1 MEQASYMPYRS
12 DPMCSGSQA
21 VSFMLQSTFPAF
33 VLSFNGPFLIR
44 SPHILD
50 VHILHAIGMPHHF
63 PLFFPIFP
71 GFLEALL
78 PV

>member
-1 MEQASYMPYRS
+1 
-12 DPMCSGSQA
+12 
-21 VSFMLQSTFPAF
+21 MLQSTFPAF
-33 VLSFNGPFLIR
+33 VLSFNGLFLIR

-63 PLFFPIFP
+63 LLFFPIFP
-71 GFLEALL
+71 GFLEASL